1 MAGAMRSRTLSREVY
16 IYFFSL
22 VFFFFLKMDQE
33 ESVYN
38 HTVGTFI
45 HLVEVSAISEETS
58 TIYSRYNCAI

>member
-16 IYFFSL
+16 IYIFSL
-22 VFFFFLKMDQE
+22 VFFFLKMDQE

-58 TIYSRYNCAI
+58 TIYSRYNCAT